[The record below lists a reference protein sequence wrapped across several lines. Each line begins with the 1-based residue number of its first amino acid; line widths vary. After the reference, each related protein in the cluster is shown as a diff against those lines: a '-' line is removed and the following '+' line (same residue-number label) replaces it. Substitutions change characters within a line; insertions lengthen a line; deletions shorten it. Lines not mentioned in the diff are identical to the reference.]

1 MNLTDQ
7 INFIHT
13 GHAAE
18 TVFKIISAI
27 QGDNPGSQVTAAG
40 MLFLLLCTKYKADPR
55 DTLDKASRIL
65 YDAFSQGRGD
75 HIRAVKMY
83 IDKEL

>member
-7 INFIHT
+7 INFINT
-13 GHAAE
+13 AHASE

-40 MLFLLLCTKYKADPR
+40 MLFLILCQKYRVDPR
-55 DTLDKASRIL
+55 DTLDKADRVL
-65 YDAFSQGRGD
+65 YNAFSEGRGD

-83 IDKEL
+83 VDKEL